1 VPDFAD
7 EPEWTYQPEEATMH
21 TEPRLIHPDG
31 TVVPQ
36 VRAWLRAAVAAPSV
50 YNTQPWLFRVT
61 EREIEVYADP
71 ARRLDVVD
79 PRGREL
85 MISVG
90 AALFNLRVA
99 MLVDGRTPIVRLLPD
114 DANPD
119 LVARVRPGASGA
131 VSETVRLLAEAIPR
145 RHTNRRPF
153 EPTPV
158 PPEVLADLC
167 VAAEVEGGS
176 LVVAEPALRDAVLGV
191 VRSAEHRRRRD
202 PDYYVEMAHWTVESG
217 ARGDG
222 VPPET
227 FGPWSA
233 LEVVPLRDFGLVR
246 PVPRRVEAE
255 YESEPT
261 IALLYS
267 RGDDREQWVR
277 AGQALER
284 TLLTASV
291 RGLASTLM
299 TQPIEIPAMREL
311 FTVSATDAVA
321 QVVLRFGYGPPSAP
335 SPRRSLRSVLLN
347 DSVLHDVR

>member
-1 VPDFAD
+1 
-7 EPEWTYQPEEATMH
+7 MR
-21 TEPRLIHPDG
+21 TEPRLTRPDG
-31 TVVPQ
+31 SVVAQ

-50 YNTQPWLFRVT
+50 FNTQPWQFRVT

-71 ARRLDVVD
+71 VRRLEVVD

-99 MLVDGRTPIVRLLPD
+99 MLADGRTPLVHLLPD
-114 DANPD
+114 GADSD
-119 LVARVRPGASGA
+119 LVARVRPGPAVA
-131 VSETVRLLAEAIPR
+131 VSETARLLAEAIPR
-145 RHTNRRPF
+145 RCTNRRPF
-153 EPTPV
+153 EATPV

-167 VAAEVEGGS
+167 VAAAAEGGD
-176 LVVAEPALRDAVLGV
+176 LVVAGPVLRDAVLGV
-191 VRSAEHRRRRD
+191 VRTAEHLRRRD
-202 PDYYVEMAHWTVESG
+202 PDYYVELADWTGGPST
-217 ARGDG
+217 RGDG

-246 PVPRRVEAE
+246 PVPRRFEAE

-277 AGQALER
+277 TGQALER
-284 TLLTASV
+284 ALLTASV

-299 TQPIEIPAMREL
+299 TQPIEIPRL
-311 FTVSATDAVA
+311 RDVLTISATGAVA

-335 SPRRSLRSVLLN
+335 SPRRPLQSVLMN
-347 DSVLHDVR
+347 DGMLQDVR

>member
-1 VPDFAD
+1 
-7 EPEWTYQPEEATMH
+7 MG
-21 TEPRLIHPDG
+21 TEPRLIRPDG
-31 TVVPQ
+31 SVVSQ

-71 ARRLDVVD
+71 GRRLKVVD

-85 MISVG
+85 LISVG

-99 MLVDGRTPIVRLLPD
+99 MLADGRTPMVRLFPD
-114 DANPD
+114 GVDSD
-119 LVARVRPGASGA
+119 LVARVRPGPAVA

-153 EPTPV
+153 EATPV
-158 PPEVLADLC
+158 PPEVIADLC
-167 VAAEVEGGS
+167 VAAAVEGGD
-176 LVVAEPALRDAVLGV
+176 LVVAGPELRDAVLGV
-191 VRSAEHRRRRD
+191 VRAAEHLRRRD
-202 PDYYVEMAHWTVESG
+202 PDYFVEMADWTGGSKTR
-217 ARGDG
+217 ADG

-233 LEVVPLRDFGLVR
+233 LEVVPLRDFGLVQ
-246 PVPRRVEAE
+246 PVPRRFEAE

-277 AGQALER
+277 TGQALER
-284 TLLTASV
+284 TLLTSSV

-299 TQPIEIPAMREL
+299 TQPIEIPRLREL
-311 FTVSATDAVA
+311 LTISATGAVA

-335 SPRRSLRSVLLN
+335 SPRRALPSVLLN
-347 DSVLHDVR
+347 DSMLQGVR

>member
-1 VPDFAD
+1 MRTV
-7 EPEWTYQPEEATMH
+7 
-21 TEPRLIHPDG
+21 PRLIRPDG
-31 TVVPQ
+31 SVVPQ
-36 VRAWLRAAVAAPSV
+36 VRGWLRAAVAAPSV
-50 YNTQPWLFRVT
+50 FNTQPWLFRVT
-61 EREIEVYADP
+61 EREIEVYAD
-71 ARRLDVVD
+71 ASRRLEVVD

-85 MISVG
+85 LISVG

-99 MLVDGRTPIVRLLPD
+99 MLADGRTPSVRLFPD
-114 DANPD
+114 PADGD
-119 LVARVRPGASGA
+119 LVARVSPGPAVA

-153 EPTPV
+153 EATPV
-158 PPEVLADLC
+158 PAEVLAELC
-167 VAAEVEGGS
+167 VAAAVEGGD
-176 LVVAEPALRDAVLGV
+176 LVVAEPVLREAVLGV
-191 VRSAEHRRRRD
+191 VRTAEHLRRRD
-202 PDYYVEMAHWTVESG
+202 PDYYVELSDWTLGSAGRE
-217 ARGDG
+217 DG

-233 LEVVPLRDFGLVR
+233 LEVIPLRDFGLVR
-246 PVPRRVEAE
+246 PVPRRVGAE

-267 RGDDREQWVR
+267 RGDGPQQWVR

-299 TQPIEIPAMREL
+299 TQPIEIPRL
-311 FTVSATDAVA
+311 RDLLTISSTGAVA

-335 SPRRSLRSVLLN
+335 SPRRSLPSVLINDGLLN
-347 DSVLHDVR
+347 VR

>member
-1 VPDFAD
+1 
-7 EPEWTYQPEEATMH
+7 MR
-21 TEPRLIHPDG
+21 TEPRLIRPDG
-31 TVVPQ
+31 SIVPQ

-61 EREIEVYADP
+61 EREIEVYADQT
-71 ARRLDVVD
+71 RRLEVVD

-99 MLVDGRTPIVRLLPD
+99 MLADGRQPVVRLWPD
-114 DANPD
+114 GDD
-119 LVARVRPGASGA
+119 EQLVARVRPGSAVA
-131 VSETVRLLAEAIPR
+131 VSETVRLLVEAIPR

-153 EPTPV
+153 EPIPV
-158 PPEVLADLC
+158 RPEVVSDLC
-167 VAAEVEGGS
+167 SAAAVEGGE
-176 LVVAEPALRDAVLGV
+176 LVVADPALRDAVLGV
-191 VRSAEHRRRRD
+191 VRTAEHLHRRD
-202 PDYYVEMAHWTVESG
+202 PDYYVELADWTAD
-217 ARGDG
+217 ARPRADG

-233 LEVVPLRDFGLVR
+233 LELVPLRDFGLVR
-246 PVPRRVEAE
+246 PVPSRAATA

-267 RGDDREQWVR
+267 QGDDREQWVR
-277 AGQALER
+277 SGQALER

-299 TQPIEIPAMREL
+299 TQPIEIPRL
-311 FTVSATDAVA
+311 RDLLTISATGAVA
-321 QVVLRFGYGPPSAP
+321 QAVLRFGYGPPSAP
-335 SPRRSLRSVLLN
+335 SPRRALSSVLLN
-347 DSVLHDVR
+347 DWALLNVR

>member
-1 VPDFAD
+1 
-7 EPEWTYQPEEATMH
+7 MR
-21 TEPRLIHPDG
+21 TEPRLIRPDG
-31 TVVPQ
+31 TVIPL

-71 ARRLDVVD
+71 ARRLEVVD
-79 PRGREL
+79 PRGREML
-85 MISVG
+85 ISVG

-99 MLVDGRTPIVRLLPD
+99 MLADGRTPIVRLWPD
-114 DANPD
+114 GANPD
-119 LVARVRPGASGA
+119 LVARVRPGPAVA
-131 VSETVRLLAEAIPR
+131 VSETARLLAEAIPR

-158 PPEVLADLC
+158 PPEVVADLC
-167 VAAEVEGGS
+167 VAAATEDGD
-176 LVVAEPALRDAVLGV
+176 LVVAEPVLRDAVLGV
-191 VRSAEHRRRRD
+191 VRAAEHLRRRD
-202 PDYYVEMAHWTVESG
+202 PDYHVELAYWTGGPST
-217 ARGDG
+217 RGDG

-233 LEVVPLRDFGLVR
+233 LEVVPLRDFGLVA
-246 PVPRRVEAE
+246 PVPRRVEAV

-267 RGDDREQWVR
+267 RGDDHEQWVR
-277 AGQALER
+277 TGQALER

-299 TQPIEIPAMREL
+299 TQPIEVPRLREL
-311 FTVSATDAVA
+311 LTISASGAVA

-335 SPRRSLRSVLLN
+335 SPRRSLRSVLIN
-347 DSVLHDVR
+347 DHMLLDVR

>member
-1 VPDFAD
+1 
-7 EPEWTYQPEEATMH
+7 MH
-21 TEPRLIHPDG
+21 TEPRLIRPDG
-31 TVVPQ
+31 SIVPQ
-36 VRAWLRAAVAAPSV
+36 VRSWLRAAVAAPSV

-61 EREIEVYADP
+61 EREIELYADQT
-71 ARRLDVVD
+71 RRLDVVD

-99 MLVDGRTPIVRLLPD
+99 MLADGRSPLVSLLPD
-114 DANPD
+114 DDNEN
-119 LVARVRPGASGA
+119 LVARVRPGPAVA

-153 EPTPV
+153 ESTPV
-158 PPEVLADLC
+158 PPDVVSDLC
-167 VAAEVEGGS
+167 GAAAVEGGD
-176 LVVAEPALRDAVLGV
+176 LVVADSTLRDAVLGV
-191 VRSAEHRRRRD
+191 VRTAEHLHRRD
-202 PDYYVEMAHWTVESG
+202 PDYYVELAGWTADG
-217 ARGDG
+217 RRRADG

-233 LEVVPLRDFGLVR
+233 LEVIPLRDFGFFR
-246 PVPRRVEAE
+246 PVPRRVTTE

-277 AGQALER
+277 SGQALER
-284 TLLTASV
+284 TLLTASA

-299 TQPIEIPAMREL
+299 TQPIEIPRLREL
-311 FTVSATDAVA
+311 LAISATGAVA
-321 QVVLRFGYGPPSAP
+321 QVVLRFGYGPPSPP
-335 SPRRSLRSVLLN
+335 SPRRALSSVLLN
-347 DSVLHDVR
+347 DGALLHVR

>member
-1 VPDFAD
+1 
-7 EPEWTYQPEEATMH
+7 MR
-21 TEPRLIHPDG
+21 TEPRLTRPDG
-31 TVVPQ
+31 SVVAQ

-50 YNTQPWLFRVT
+50 FNTQPWQFRVT

-71 ARRLDVVD
+71 VRRLEVAD

-99 MLVDGRTPIVRLLPD
+99 MLADGRTPLVHLLPD
-114 DANPD
+114 GADSD
-119 LVARVRPGASGA
+119 LVARVRPGPAVA
-131 VSETVRLLAEAIPR
+131 VSETARLLAEAIPR
-145 RHTNRRPF
+145 RCTNRRPF
-153 EPTPV
+153 EATPV

-167 VAAEVEGGS
+167 VAAAAEGGD
-176 LVVAEPALRDAVLGV
+176 LVVAGPVLRDAVLGV
-191 VRSAEHRRRRD
+191 VRTAEHLRRRD
-202 PDYYVEMAHWTVESG
+202 PDYYVELADWTGGPST
-217 ARGDG
+217 RGDG

-246 PVPRRVEAE
+246 PVPRRFEAE

-277 AGQALER
+277 TGQALER
-284 TLLTASV
+284 ALLTASV

-299 TQPIEIPAMREL
+299 TQPIEIPRL
-311 FTVSATDAVA
+311 RDVLTISATGAVA

-335 SPRRSLRSVLLN
+335 SPRRPLQSVLMN
-347 DSVLHDVR
+347 DGMLQDVR

>member
-1 VPDFAD
+1 
-7 EPEWTYQPEEATMH
+7 MR
-21 TEPRLIHPDG
+21 TEPRLTRPDG
-31 TVVPQ
+31 SVVAQ

-50 YNTQPWLFRVT
+50 FNTQPWLFRVT
-61 EREIEVYADP
+61 GREIEVYADP
-71 ARRLDVVD
+71 VRRLEVVD

-99 MLVDGRTPIVRLLPD
+99 MLADGRTPLVHLLPD
-114 DANPD
+114 GADSD
-119 LVARVRPGASGA
+119 LVARVRPGPALA

-145 RHTNRRPF
+145 RCTNRRPF

-167 VAAEVEGGS
+167 VAAAAEGGD
-176 LVVAEPALRDAVLGV
+176 LVVAGPVLRDAVLGV
-191 VRSAEHRRRRD
+191 VRTAEHVRRRD
-202 PDYYVEMAHWTVESG
+202 PDYYVELADWTGGPST
-217 ARGDG
+217 RGDG

-246 PVPRRVEAE
+246 PVPRRFEAE

-267 RGDDREQWVR
+267 PGDDPEQWVR
-277 AGQALER
+277 TGQALER

-299 TQPIEIPAMREL
+299 TQPIEIPRLREL
-311 FTVSATDAVA
+311 LTISATGAVA

-335 SPRRSLRSVLLN
+335 SPRRTLQSVLIN
-347 DSVLHDVR
+347 DGMLQDVR

>member
-1 VPDFAD
+1 MP
-7 EPEWTYQPEEATMH
+7 
-21 TEPRLIHPDG
+21 TEPRLTRPNGSI
-31 TVVPQ
+31 VPQ

-71 ARRLDVVD
+71 ARRLQVVD

-85 MISVG
+85 LISVG

-99 MLVDGRTPIVRLLPD
+99 MLADGRIPVVSLMPD
-114 DANPD
+114 EDNED
-119 LVARVRPGASGA
+119 LIARVRPGPAVP

-153 EPTPV
+153 EPIPV
-158 PPEVLADLC
+158 PPEVVADLC
-167 VAAEVEGGS
+167 AAAAVEGGE
-176 LVVAEPALRDAVLGV
+176 LVVADPVQRDAVLGV
-191 VRSAEHRRRRD
+191 VRAAEHVHRRD
-202 PDYYVEMAHWTVESG
+202 PDYYVELADWTANG
-217 ARGDG
+217 RPRPDG

-233 LEVVPLRDFGLVR
+233 LEVVPLRDFGVVK
-246 PVPRRVEAE
+246 PVPSRTAAE

-277 AGQALER
+277 SGQALER

-299 TQPIEIPAMREL
+299 TQPIEVSKLREL
-311 FTVSATDAVA
+311 LTISATGAVA
-321 QVVLRFGYGPPSAP
+321 QAVVRFGYGPPSAP
-335 SPRRSLRSVLLN
+335 SPRRALSSVLLN
-347 DSVLHDVR
+347 DGALLNVQ